1 MEPRIQ
7 YAHTA
12 DGVSI
17 AFWRLEEGILWG
29 GRTPSASAAS
39 TDVWRRRCCARADRG
54 TTMEFEAL
62 CVLAESVAERRQ
74 GRGDATTGQQDS
86 A

>member
-1 MEPRIQ
+1 MQ

-17 AFWRLEEGILWG
+17 AFLRLEEGILWG

-39 TDVWRRRCCARADRG
+39 TDFWRRRCCARADRG
-54 TTMEFEAL
+54 ITVEFEAL

-74 GRGDATTGQQDS
+74 GRGDATTGRQDS